1 MKQKLEQKKDLEGLL
16 RWQRSSE
23 IIGIGVVSGHTGID
37 RCLKFVV
44 KNFSEPI
51 QLQDMM
57 DVAGLSRRGFF
68 EAFRKNVGLNPGAV
82 LRHVRIEYAKRLL
95 IEHDLVLKEVAK
107 RCGYRS
113 QNTFCVAFQREMGIS
128 PKKFQRRYW
137 LTACH
142 DHRESKI
149 QTGTMNRLL
158 PPLPPRMERGAS
170 ALTARSTAQKTQG
183 TERVR

>member
-1 MKQKLEQKKDLEGLL
+1 MKQKLEQKRELEGLIL
-16 RWQRSSE
+16 WRRSSE
-23 IIGIGVVSGHTGID
+23 IIGIGVASGHTGID
-37 RCLKFVV
+37 RCLKFVI

-137 LTACH
+137 LTACR
-142 DHRESKI
+142 DHRESLI
-149 QTGTMNRLL
+149 QPVINSLL
-158 PPLPPRMERGAS
+158 PPLPPRVERRAS
-170 ALTARSTAQKTQG
+170 ILTPRSAVQKNQG